1 MGTAWTQDVTT
12 LARARQLVREALL
25 QGLAP
30 GHGDRR
36 TVSELALEADLL
48 IAYALRC
55 SRLDL
60 YREPA
65 RQLSPYELAAVD
77 ALLQRRLHYEPL
89 AYILGQRDFSGL
101 SFAVDARVLIPRPET
116 ETLVEAA
123 LAWARSR
130 SLPGEGPAG
139 AGLAL
144 ADLGTGSGCVA
155 VALAIHL
162 PGARIIATDSSAEAL
177 EVARTNV
184 RSYGLEDRI
193 TLLQA
198 DLYPP
203 NEGPFDAVIANL
215 PYVPDGEYAR
225 LPKEIREHE
234 PPHALRG
241 GPDGTLY
248 LRRCIQLAPA
258 HLRSD
263 GALFLE
269 FSPPQRRA
277 LVALARR
284 TFPGATITVHHDLAK
299 RPRVLE
305 VVRAGD
311 YNRLGSGTDLLS

>member
-65 RQLSPYELAAVD
+65 RQLSPHELAAVD

-89 AYILGQRDFSGL
+89 AYILGQRDFYGL

-162 PGARIIATDSSAEAL
+162 PGA
-177 EVARTNV
+177 